1 MCGRYVLKT
10 SLETLQTLFRI
21 QRLKY
26 TPAPNYN
33 IAPTQTVAAVV
44 QNAGG
49 TRGLVGLKWGLIP
62 PWAKDESQAAK
73 MINARSES
81 VHEKPSFR
89 DAFRERRCLILA
101 DGFYEW
107 KKGNK
112 QPVYIH
118 DASERP
124 LAFAGLYSFWTN
136 PQGQRVDT
144 CTILTTAANPKIES
158 IHHRMPV
165 ILSDEATQNQWLDKQ
180 NTGQD
185 RLLPLLQSY
194 PAEMTAVRWV
204 NPAMN
209 KVSTNSP
216 HNLDPYTPEQT
227 EVPARGASH
236 DLRLEGFDDLLNP

>member
-1 MCGRYVLKT
+1 MCGRYVLRT
-10 SLETLQTLFRI
+10 PPELLQTLFQI

-26 TPAPNYN
+26 TPAPHYN

-44 QNAGG
+44 QSPTG

-124 LAFAGLYSFWTN
+124 LAFAGLYSFWVN
-136 PQGQRVDT
+136 PRGQRIDT
-144 CTILTTAANPKIES
+144 CAILTTAANPKIEH

-165 ILSDEATQNQWLDKQ
+165 ILGDEAAQNQWLDKQ
-180 NTGQD
+180 VTALEHLQ
-185 RLLPLLQSY
+185 PLLQAY
-194 PAEMTAVRWV
+194 PAEATALRWV
-204 NPAMN
+204 NPAVN

-216 HNLDPYTPEQT
+216 QNLEPYTPEQP
-227 EVPARGASH
+227 EAIPHENANV
-236 DLRLEGFDDLLNP
+236 RLAGFDDLFN